1 MKNKLNAYCN
11 EKGKYTNMAMQRI
24 MLNCEMPYP
33 DIRVLFL
40 LDIGCTSENV
50 QMILPEN
57 SYNADIILQACLV
70 LSK

>member
-50 QMILPEN
+50 QMILLEN
-57 SYNADIILQACLV
+57 S
-70 LSK
+70 

>member
-50 QMILPEN
+50 QMILLEK
-57 SYNADIILQACLV
+57 NADIILQACLV